1 MSAIFGMDFGTSNS
15 AISANIDG
23 QVSLV
28 NVDST
33 SPIPMSLKSVLYFYK
48 DEGPLESYAGYD
60 AVREYMDNEGEGRF
74 MQSIKTFLPHKTF
87 QSTDIYNK
95 NHTLEQLTSLIIK
108 TVKDKAEK
116 SLGREINDVVMGRP
130 VVFSEEPEADALA
143 QERLTRA
150 AKLAG
155 FKNITY
161 QLEPI
166 AAAFSYE
173 NTLEEGVEK
182 KVLVGDFGA
191 GTSDFTIVKCRKGG
205 NIGSDRKEDVLSIS
219 GVDFGGDVFDSKIMW
234 EKVCQYFGRGIKARS
249 QMSGNEFEISPII
262 MRQLRRWHLIPQLRR
277 PRSLKSI
284 EEFKHSLT
292 TLKEK
297 RIIENLENLIHFNY
311 GYKLF
316 QSIERA
322 KCTLSSNEAA
332 QVLFKDYNIEI
343 EEDVTRE
350 EFEGYIEGEAQ
361 RIDQCINTCLSDAGL
376 SAKDIDLV
384 FLTGGSSHI
393 PLVRNVFERKFN
405 PDAICQSDAFTS
417 VAFGLGLYG
426 SNLI

>member
-1 MSAIFGMDFGTSNS
+1 MSAIFGLDFGTSNS

-23 QVSLV
+23 KVELV
-28 NVDST
+28 NLDST
-33 SPIPMSLKSVLYFYK
+33 AAIPMSLKSVLYFYREERK
-48 DEGPLESYAGYD
+48 TESYAGYE
-60 AVREYMDNEGEGRF
+60 AVEKYMENEGEGRF

-87 QSTDIYNK
+87 QKTDIYNK
-95 NHTLEQLTSLIIK
+95 SHSLEELTALIIK
-108 TVKDKAEK
+108 AVKSRAEK
-116 SLGREINDVVMGRP
+116 TLGREIKDVVMGRP
-130 VVFSEEPEADALA
+130 VVFSPEPEADALA
-143 QERLTRA
+143 EERLTRA

-155 FKNITY
+155 FENIVY

-173 NTLEEGVEK
+173 NSLEAGREK

-191 GTSDFTIVKCRKGG
+191 GTSDFTIVKCRRGG
-205 NIGSDRKEDVLSIS
+205 NPTSDRKEDVLSVS

-234 EKVCQYFGRGIKARS
+234 EKVCQYFGKGIKAKS

-277 PRSLKSI
+277 PQSLKSI

-292 TLKEK
+292 SLRQRK
-297 RIIENLENLIHFNY
+297 IIENLENLIHFNY

-316 QSIERA
+316 RSIEAA
-322 KCTLSSNEAA
+322 KCELSSAPDSW
-332 QVLFKDYNIEI
+332 VRFKDYGIEI
-343 EEDVTRE
+343 EEAVSRA
-350 EFEGYIEGEAQ
+350 EFEDYLVGEAK
-361 RIDQCINTCLSDAGL
+361 RIDGCINACLADAGL
-376 SAKDIDLV
+376 KSSDIDTV

-393 PLVRNVFERKFN
+393 PLIRNVFETKFG
-405 PDAICQSDAFTS
+405 PEMVRQSDAFTS

-426 SNLI
+426 NHLL